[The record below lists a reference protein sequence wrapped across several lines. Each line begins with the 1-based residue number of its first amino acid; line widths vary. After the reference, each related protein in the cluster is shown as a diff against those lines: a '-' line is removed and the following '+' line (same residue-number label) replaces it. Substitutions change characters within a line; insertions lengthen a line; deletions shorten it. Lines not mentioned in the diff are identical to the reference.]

1 MKNRNPLTRA
11 CVAVMAIGAAAITL
25 LPTATH
31 AQTNIWHD
39 DFDQQPVGAN
49 SDDGS
54 YGAVAFNFTGAGIG
68 HPLVMIT
75 NDLPDTLTGDPSYT
89 HTNNCAFL
97 IDTDP
102 ADFSQ
107 TLNFGWRINRI
118 PVIGG
123 NTNLSLR
130 AYNLNFDIAVSGGTS
145 INGIGGYV
153 APSIGIYGNQGGEYY
168 SFGCQSNVPTAFF
181 PPAGS
186 GYIHYSVNL
195 ASFGTANATLLSP
208 TNSLFSFFIAFYMAG
223 HTYPGI
229 VEIDLAN
236 ISITMS
242 NPPSPPPPTMTL
254 VPTKPGLRVF
264 AQDHTQTYNQE
275 GFGTVDLNQSWVG
288 VATPANPVSYS
299 ITFAD
304 FDTVNNY
311 TLYAQFLQNGN
322 PGDPFGVYNGQ
333 NALAWQITHQDS
345 GFTTRIDW
353 KTNAPQAGQNN
364 NALPLLTTT
373 STNGRGTWTLTFTN
387 DTDGTVTAPDGT
399 SGSFNLPNDPTWL
412 SDFANPLIIDFGTAP
427 NNPGGWG
434 QWITYSKIAISN
446 VVDGTE
452 YDDFTMDDVFNTSLW
467 NPGFSYN
474 SASANN
480 AGSVF
485 QVSTNTPYWVH
496 WTTPDDGYGLGT
508 KASLNSG
515 TNEWFSPNYYGSGV
529 GVTNTSPQLM
539 GTTLKWTLIPSAC
552 LPTVDG
558 TVGGTPSTQG
568 FFRLANPA
576 PTQ

>member
-11 CVAVMAIGAAAITL
+11 CVGVLAIGAAAITL

-181 PPAGS
+181 PPAGL

-242 NPPSPPPPTMTL
+242 NPPPPPPPTMTL
-254 VPTKPGLRVF
+254 VPAKPGLRVF

-288 VATPANPVSYS
+288 VATQANPVSYS

-322 PGDPFGVYNGQ
+322 RSEEHTSELQSRQ
-333 NALAWQITHQDS
+333 NLVC
-345 GFTTRIDW
+345 R
-353 KTNAPQAGQNN
+353 
-364 NALPLLTTT
+364 LLLEK
-373 STNGRGTWTLTFTN
+373 N
-387 DTDGTVTAPDGT
+387 TAPDGPL
-399 SGSFNLPNDPTWL
+399 FPTQPGVRR
-412 SDFANPLIIDFGTAP
+412 SRDAVERRVTKHAATAQAACP
-427 NNPGGWG
+427 SINF
-434 QWITYSKIAISN
+434 YN
-446 VVDGTE
+446 V
-452 YDDFTMDDVFNTSLW
+452 
-467 NPGFSYN
+467 
-474 SASANN
+474 
-480 AGSVF
+480 
-485 QVSTNTPYWVH
+485 TPH
-496 WTTPDDGYGLGT
+496 P
-508 KASLNSG
+508 
-515 TNEWFSPNYYGSGV
+515 PR
-529 GVTNTSPQLM
+529 P
-539 GTTLKWTLIPSAC
+539 
-552 LPTVDG
+552 
-558 TVGGTPSTQG
+558 TPSPSPPLSG
-568 FFRLANPA
+568 
-576 PTQ
+576 